1 MQERGPSLVR
11 FTLASLL
18 LAVLLSS
25 LGTPAQAG
33 TPAAPEVQD
42 PANDVS
48 AGDPL
53 VPGVPAG
60 TPLLGPAS
68 FPEIDI
74 LSAYVQSNATHVQ
87 IIANMSAAI
96 SADATYNLTFKVAG
110 IGYGVQRVGAAVT
123 GITGATAAATGSVL
137 NFTFLRTAIGA
148 VDGSTLANLTVNTAV
163 TKGGVLVLPVNEQT
177 GTDTAGPGLPYVFAA
192 TQPGDTDGDL
202 LNDTCEMQYFG
213 NLTATDNA
221 TEDPDG
227 DGLTN
232 GQECA
237 LGTDPTKADSDGDGV
252 NDKQDSAP
260 TDPTKG
266 ATNTTS
272 SSSTSTSTST
282 TSSSTSTSSSSTSS
296 TSGAQG
302 EDKVDSFDE
311 AVDRLTSDA
320 GYLGMSA
327 GGFLA
332 VLILAI
338 LALAV
343 RWSL

>member
-74 LSAYVQSNATHVQ
+74 LSAYVQSN
-87 IIANMSAAI
+87 
-96 SADATYNLTFKVAG
+96 ATYNLTFKVAG

-332 VLILAI
+332 VLILAL